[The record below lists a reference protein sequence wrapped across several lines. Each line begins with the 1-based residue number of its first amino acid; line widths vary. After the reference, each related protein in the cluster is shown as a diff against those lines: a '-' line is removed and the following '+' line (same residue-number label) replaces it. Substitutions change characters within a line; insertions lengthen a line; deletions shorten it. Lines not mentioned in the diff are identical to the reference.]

1 MENFKIKTTQVVSAE
16 IELPQYFKVGD
27 LNFIKVINEDLH
39 LHVSKDD
46 FDIQLY
52 PEIKLKPNRILYWF
66 ESHKWDEI
74 TEEEFWAVYFETK
87 YLIPGKILIPGKKL
101 AFFFLNYFFNSTL
114 KCWTGVFNCRI
125 QL

>member
-27 LNFIKVINEDLH
+27 LIFIKVINEAIH
-39 LHVSKDD
+39 LHVSKAE

-52 PEIKLKPNRILYWF
+52 PEIKLKPNRMLYWF

-74 TEEEFWAVYFETK
+74 TEEEFLEVYFETK
-87 YLIPGKILIPGKKL
+87 YLIEKIADI
-101 AFFFLNYFFNSTL
+101 
-114 KCWTGVFNCRI
+114 
-125 QL
+125 